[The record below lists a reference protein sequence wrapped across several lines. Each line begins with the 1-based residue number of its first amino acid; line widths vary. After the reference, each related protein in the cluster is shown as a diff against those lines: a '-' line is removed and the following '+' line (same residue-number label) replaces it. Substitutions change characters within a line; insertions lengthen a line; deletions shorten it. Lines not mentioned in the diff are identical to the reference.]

1 MKSHDKLHAATAAT
15 ETAFGLAAKAP
26 FYATLCAQAYV
37 TVPITALK
45 LSTALLSLGSTN
57 PTSTRPRNDSSS
69 SLGTPCSS
77 TNSSPPPAYNSI
89 YPTSS
94 SPQSARAPSIL
105 STKSTSTFLN
115 PLQAALNSPSK
126 PIKPLLSPRS
136 SHDSTHCN
144 TLSVDTPATHPA
156 PRVVDVLSLVFPT
169 SSPAQTLPHS
179 SVDLTEFSS
188 AWKGAVL
195 ENPDAGTR
203 TLYVVGGSYQDVNM
217 RESVCGVLEKAEDEL
232 ACTGVVMSLEKN
244 SPDLGELI
252 HQLLYV
258 GGTITS
264 GPFTANPAYILVGL
278 DV

>member
-1 MKSHDKLHAATAAT
+1 MKSHDKLHAAHAT
-15 ETAFGLAAKAP
+15 TEAAFGLAAKAP

-45 LSTALLSLGSTN
+45 LSTALLSLGSHQ

-77 TNSSPPPAYNSI
+77 ANSSPPPAYNSI

-136 SHDSTHCN
+136 SHDSTDSHS
-144 TLSVDTPATHPA
+144 LSVNTATRPAA
-156 PRVVDVLSLVFPT
+156 RVVDVLSLVFPT

-179 SVDLTEFSS
+179 SVDLSEFSS

-232 ACTGVVMSLEKN
+232 ACTGVVMCLEKN